1 MRIAINARFL
11 IRNQLEGIGWY
22 SAEVLRRIVQLMPEQ
37 IIPEN
42 QVAVIKKE
50 PEKKKEEK

>member
-22 SAEVLRRIVQLMPEQ
+22 SAEVLRRIVQLMPEHQFLFLFDRPQ
-37 IIPEN
+37 IGN
-42 QVAVIKKE
+42 
-50 PEKKKEEK
+50 